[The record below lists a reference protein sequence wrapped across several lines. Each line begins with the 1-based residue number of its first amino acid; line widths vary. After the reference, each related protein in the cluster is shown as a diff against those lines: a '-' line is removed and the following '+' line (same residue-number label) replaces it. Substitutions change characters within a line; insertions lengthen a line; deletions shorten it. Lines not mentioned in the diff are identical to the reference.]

1 MKRTI
6 VLAVIILALEG
17 AVVGQKI
24 FKTTCDN
31 RFVDLAEA
39 IVQTSDGGYLLAGK
53 TYSGEVGHMA
63 GLAIKYDASCNLMW
77 KKEIGIS
84 EAREVE
90 VYDATETPDK
100 NILLAGRKIPM
111 EKKSYDMYV
120 CKLRTDGEIL
130 WEKTYGESESETGYK
145 IIPVSGNDIMVVG
158 TSNSNAEGRDKM
170 LVSRIDGD
178 GNLVWS
184 RTYGEDQSNEAY
196 SITEL
201 KNGGFVV
208 VGTCSQC
215 SGTFKNLTILRLD
228 GSGNLLWNQTL
239 QSSNLN
245 VGFNVIEDTK
255 GNIVVSGISKKKNKC
270 RNYLM
275 LAQFSPD
282 GRVKWIKDFKMKGC
296 VGITSIAC
304 SGNDNIF
311 VGGTLF
317 NFQNDFS
324 TIFVMMFDLNG
335 KTTWKKQVDGLG
347 KETCNAMI
355 LSKEKSLVIAGA
367 TTDENMNTDILLVK
381 TSILPLEK

>member
-1 MKRTI
+1 
-6 VLAVIILALEG
+6 
-17 AVVGQKI
+17 
-24 FKTTCDN
+24 
-31 RFVDLAEA
+31 
-39 IVQTSDGGYLLAGK
+39 
-53 TYSGEVGHMA
+53 
-63 GLAIKYDASCNLMW
+63 
-77 KKEIGIS
+77 
-84 EAREVE
+84 
-90 VYDATETPDK
+90 
-100 NILLAGRKIPM
+100 
-111 EKKSYDMYV
+111 
-120 CKLRTDGEIL
+120 
-130 WEKTYGESESETGYK
+130 
-145 IIPVSGNDIMVVG
+145 
-158 TSNSNAEGRDKM
+158 
-170 LVSRIDGD
+170 
-178 GNLVWS
+178 
-184 RTYGEDQSNEAY
+184 
-196 SITEL
+196 
-201 KNGGFVV
+201 
-208 VGTCSQC
+208 
-215 SGTFKNLTILRLD
+215 LD

-282 GRVKWIKDFKMKGC
+282 GRVKWVKDLKMKGC